1 MKSPDPWQDTVS
13 EKLLGVA
20 AKLSREA
27 RASKVGQPNLDMSL
41 ERDLGFDSLTRV
53 ELMMRVERAFDVRL
67 PEALLGEAETLRDIL
82 EALGKQQLPL
92 HEIAE
97 APEAEREVSGFPTDA
112 QTLTEVLEWHVLN
125 HRDRIHILFEESG
138 KTVPI
143 SYGELE
149 KRAKRVAGGLIMR
162 GVQKGEAVALMLPTG
177 PDYFF
182 SFFGILMAGCI
193 PVPIYPPF
201 RLSQMAD
208 HLKRHAGILSNAGA
222 VMLVTFDEAAK
233 LAKLL
238 GLQVESLRG
247 IVLPR
252 DLSTQD
258 IEVVPALEREDIAL
272 LQYTSGST
280 GNPKGVMLNHANLLA
295 NIRAMGTAAEVGSND
310 VFVSWLPLY
319 HDMGLIGAWLGS
331 LYHACRY
338 VVMSPLSFLS
348 RPARWLS
355 CISRHRG
362 TLTASPN
369 FGYALCLSKIEGE
382 DMQGIDL
389 SSLRM
394 AFNGAEPVSPEVIRG
409 FSEKFSKYGLNPSAI
424 SPVYGLAES
433 SVGLAFPPPGRGPK
447 VDEVDRDL
455 FARTGR
461 AIQGGVDRVAFVSC
475 GLPLPGHEIRIVDA
489 AGREVGERRE
499 GRLEFKGPS
508 ATSGY
513 FRNPEETGKLFHDA
527 WLDSGDFAYIAD
539 GEIYVTG
546 RAKDLII
553 RAGRNIQPYE
563 AEEAVGNLPGIR
575 RGCVA
580 VFGVPRGG
588 TEQLV
593 VMAETKQR
601 EALERLKGL
610 VNDAVV
616 DVLGEPPDEILL
628 VPPHTV
634 LKTSSG
640 KIRRAASRSLY
651 LGGLKRKRMHYL
663 DFLAEG
669 ILPQAR
675 RLARAMGGILYAAHV
690 WIVFWAIAPFA
701 WFFAVSSKSR
711 AWSWASSRCFA
722 RIFLTLCGYRL
733 NVEGMQNLQGDP
745 AILVANHAS
754 YADGIVMAAALHG
767 SLAPGG
773 FFSFIAKKE
782 LQDSFISRLYLDHVG
797 SAFVARGEIGP
808 DIERLEDMARSGR
821 SMIFFPEGTFTRM
834 PGLAEFRMGAFLA
847 SSNAGIPVVPVALR
861 GTRSALR
868 DGGWFPRRSELN
880 VWIGAPIFPKGA
892 GWESAIRLRDEA
904 RGRILS
910 HCGEPG
916 LSFVLGQKKGR
927 E

>member
-1 MKSPDPWQDTVS
+1 MKSSDPRKGTAS
-13 EKLLGVA
+13 AKLLGIVKQLA
-20 AKLSREA
+20 SEA
-27 RASKVGQPNLDMSL
+27 RAAKVEHPTLDMSL

-53 ELMMRVERAFDVRL
+53 ELMLRVERAFDVHL

-82 EALGKQQLPL
+82 DALGKQQLPV

-97 APEAEREVSGFPTDA
+97 VPEAEHEVSGFPSDA
-112 QTLTEVLEWHVLN
+112 QTLTEVLEWHVLR
-125 HRDRIHILFEESG
+125 HRDRTHILFEESG
-138 KTVPI
+138 NTVSI

-149 KRAKRVAGGLIMR
+149 RRAKWVAAGLIMR

-208 HLKRHAGILSNAGA
+208 HLKRHVGILSNAGA
-222 VMLVTFDEAAK
+222 VMLVTFDEAAS
-233 LAKLL
+233 LARLL
-238 GLQVESLRG
+238 GLQVESLREV
-247 IVLPR
+247 VLPR
-252 DLSTQD
+252 DLSAQG
-258 IEVVPALEREDIAL
+258 IEVVPVLQGEDIAL

-280 GNPKGVMLNHANLLA
+280 GNPKGVVLDHANLLA
-295 NIRAMGTAAEVGSND
+295 NIRAMGEAAEVDSND

-319 HDMGLIGAWLGS
+319 HDMGLIGAWFGS

-338 VVMSPLSFLS
+338 VVMSPISFLS
-348 RPARWLS
+348 RPSRWFS
-355 CISRHRG
+355 SISRHRG

-369 FGYALCLSKIEGE
+369 FGYALCLSRIEAE

-409 FSEKFSKYGLNPSAI
+409 FSEKFSQYGLNPSAI

-433 SVGLAFPPPGRGPK
+433 SVGLAFPPPGRGAK

-455 FARTGR
+455 FARTGM
-461 AIQGGVDRVAFVSC
+461 AIQGGTDTIAFVSC

-489 AGREVGERRE
+489 AGREVGERQE
-499 GRLEFKGPS
+499 GTLEFRGPS
-508 ATSGY
+508 ATRGY
-513 FRNPEETGKLFHDA
+513 FRNPGETEKLFHDA
-527 WLDSGDFAYIAD
+527 WLDSGDYAYIAD

-580 VFGVPRGG
+580 VFGVPKGG

-601 EALERLKGL
+601 EAQDELKDL
-610 VNDAVV
+610 INDAVV
-616 DVLGEPPDEILL
+616 DVLGEPPDDILL

-640 KIRRAASRSLY
+640 KIRRTASRALY

-669 ILPQAR
+669 LLPQAR
-675 RLARAMGGILYAAHV
+675 RLARSMGGLLFAAYV
-690 WIVFWAIAPFA
+690 WIVFWAIAPLA
-701 WFFAVSSKSR
+701 WIFAVSSKSR
-711 AWSWASSRCFA
+711 AWSWSSSRCFA
-722 RIFLTLCGYRL
+722 RVFLSVCGYRL

-754 YADGIVMAAALHG
+754 YADGIVMAAALPG
-767 SLAPGG
+767 SLAPDG
-773 FFSFIAKKE
+773 FFSFVAKKE
-782 LQDSFISRLYLDHVG
+782 LLDSFISRLFLSHVG
-797 SAFVARGEIGP
+797 SEFVARGEIGP
-808 DIERLEDMARSGR
+808 DIERIEDMARSGR
-821 SMIFFPEGTFTRM
+821 SMIFFPEGTFTRI

-847 SSNAGIPVVPVALR
+847 STNAGIPVVPVALR

-868 DGGWFPRRSELN
+868 DGGWLPRRGELK
-880 VWIGAPIFPKGA
+880 VWIGVPIPPKGT
-892 GWESAIRLRDEA
+892 GWESAIHLRDEA
-904 RGRILS
+904 RNQILS

-916 LSFVLGQKKGR
+916 LFFGLGHKKGR
-927 E
+927 

>member
-1 MKSPDPWQDTVS
+1 MKSSDHRKDTAS
-13 EKLLGVA
+13 EKLLGIV

-27 RASKVGQPNLDMSL
+27 RASQVRQPNLDLSL

-53 ELMMRVERAFDVRL
+53 ELMLRVERAFDVRL
-67 PEALLGEAETLRDIL
+67 PEALLGEAETPRDIL
-82 EALGKQQLPL
+82 DALGKLQLPVY
-92 HEIAE
+92 EIAG
-97 APEAEREVSGFPTDA
+97 APEAEDEVSGFPADA

-125 HRDRIHILFEESG
+125 HRDRTHILFEESG
-138 KTVPI
+138 KTLSI

-182 SFFGILMAGCI
+182 SFFGILMAGGI

-222 VMLVTFDEAAK
+222 VMLVTFIEAAR

-238 GLQVESLRG
+238 GFQVESLREV
-247 IVLPR
+247 VLPR
-252 DLSTQD
+252 DLSAQG
-258 IEVVPALEREDIAL
+258 IEVAPALKGEDIAL

-280 GNPKGVMLNHANLLA
+280 GNPKGVVLSHANLLA
-295 NIRAMGTAAEVGSND
+295 NIRAMGKAAEVDSND

-338 VVMSPLSFLS
+338 VVMSPLAFLS
-348 RPARWLS
+348 RPSRWLS
-355 CISRHRG
+355 SISRHGG

-369 FGYALCLSKIEGE
+369 FGYALCLSKIEEE

-409 FSEKFSKYGLNPSAI
+409 FSEKFARYGLNPSAI

-433 SVGLAFPPPGRGPK
+433 SVGLAFPPPGRGPI

-455 FARTGR
+455 FTRGGQ
-461 AIQGGVDRVAFVSC
+461 AIRGGTDTLAFVSC
-475 GLPLPGHEIRIVDA
+475 GLPLHGHEVRIVDA
-489 AGREVGERRE
+489 AGREVGERQE

-513 FRNPEETGKLFHDA
+513 FRNPEETGRLFHDS
-527 WLDSGDFAYIAD
+527 WLDSGDFAYVAD

-563 AEEAVGNLPGIR
+563 AEEAVGNVPGIR

-580 VFGVPRGG
+580 VFGVPRDG
-588 TEQLV
+588 TERLV

-601 EALERLKGL
+601 AGLEKLKEL

-616 DVLGEPPDEILL
+616 DALGEPPDEIVL

-640 KIRRAASRSLY
+640 KIRRTASRALY

-663 DFLAEG
+663 DFLAAG
-669 ILPQAR
+669 FLPQAR
-675 RLARAMGGILYAAHV
+675 RLARATGGLLYAAYV
-690 WIVFWAIAPFA
+690 WIVFWAIAPIA
-701 WFFAVSSKSR
+701 WIFAVSSESR
-711 AWSWASSRCFA
+711 AWSWASSRGFA
-722 RIFLTLCGYRL
+722 RIFLALCGYRL
-733 NVEGMQNLQGDP
+733 TVEGMQNLQGDP

-754 YADGIVMAAALHG
+754 YADGIVMAAALPG
-767 SLAPGG
+767 PLAPGG
-773 FFSFIAKKE
+773 FFSFVAKKE
-782 LQDSFISRLYLDHVG
+782 LQNSFVARLYLDHVG
-797 SAFVARGEIGP
+797 AEFVARGEVGQ
-808 DIERLEDMARSGR
+808 DIDRLEDRARSGR

-847 SSNAGIPVVPVALR
+847 STHAGIPIVPVALR

-868 DGGWFPRRSELN
+868 DGGWFPRRGELN
-880 VWIGAPIFPKGA
+880 VWIGAPIRPKGS

-904 RGRILS
+904 RIQILS

-916 LSFVLGQKKGR
+916 LFFELGQKKGK